1 MKGSHYS
8 QSQNRLIR
16 LYTSAKVAK
25 CKYCQASVLWVRS
38 QEALTP
44 MGRQNVCPI
53 QLIHRDR
60 TLELCI
66 SVLSDLQHGKN
77 VADNKRRRIERPDI
91 VSRCLVRGA
100 LDLYTGHMSGFLA
113 TVDLYRLM
121 TMAQMRCTC
130 VLSTLVINNQGS
142 EGDFFNA
149 NI

>member
-1 MKGSHYS
+1 
-8 QSQNRLIR
+8 
-16 LYTSAKVAK
+16 
-25 CKYCQASVLWVRS
+25 
-38 QEALTP
+38 

-77 VADNKRRRIERPDI
+77 VADNKRRRIERSDI

-100 LDLYTGHMSGFLA
+100 LDLYTGHMSGFFA

-121 TMAQMRCTC
+121 TMAQMMHMCPFYTG
-130 VLSTLVINNQGS
+130 INNQGS